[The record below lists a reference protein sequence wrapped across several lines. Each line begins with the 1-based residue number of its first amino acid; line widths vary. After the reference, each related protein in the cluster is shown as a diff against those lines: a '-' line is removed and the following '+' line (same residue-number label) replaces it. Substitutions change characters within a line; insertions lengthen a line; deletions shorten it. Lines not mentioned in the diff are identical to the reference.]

1 MTAPTTGGSA
11 PAAARLD
18 WQDWTRTHVRRVGY
32 GAAAVVIVAGAVLAY
47 VASERNKERFAAQAL
62 SQAWGTV
69 EAGNMALAANDLTR
83 LVERFGG
90 TRAADE
96 AVILLGEIRLLTG
109 ETDAA
114 VRGLQQFLG
123 DRHPPFFMASAYA
136 LLGGGLENQAK
147 FKDAA
152 AAYRSAAT
160 AADLGFL
167 KAQYLIDA
175 GRAFVLAG
183 DSASAK
189 SALGEVLA
197 KYNDLSQGA
206 EARVRMG
213 ELGGTVPPPPA
224 PKPEDQGNPQA
235 G

>member
-11 PAAARLD
+11 PAAVRLD
-18 WQDWTRTHVRRVGY
+18 WQDWTRKNIRRVGY
-32 GAAAVVIVAGAVLAY
+32 GAAAVLIVAGAVLAY
-47 VASERNKERFAAQAL
+47 IASERNKELFAAQAL

-83 LVERFGG
+83 LVERYGG
-90 TRAADE
+90 TRASDE

-109 ETDAA
+109 ETDVA
-114 VRGLQQFLG
+114 VRGLQQFVG
-123 DRHPPFFMASAYA
+123 GRHAPFFIASAYG
-136 LLGGGLENQAK
+136 LLGGGLENQSK
-147 FKDAA
+147 FKDAGT
-152 AAYRSAAT
+152 AYRSAAS

-183 DSASAK
+183 DTAAAK
-189 SALGEVLA
+189 AALGEVLA
-197 KYNDLSQGA
+197 KFNDLSQAA

-224 PKPEDQGNPQA
+224 PKAQDQEPQA

>member
-1 MTAPTTGGSA
+1 MTAPTTGGAA
-11 PAAARLD
+11 PAAGRLD
-18 WQDWTRTHVRRVGY
+18 WQDWTRTNIRRVGM

-47 VASERNKERFAAQAL
+47 LASERNKEQFAAQAL
-62 SQAWGTV
+62 SQAWSTV
-69 EAGNMALAANDLTR
+69 EAGNMALAANDLSR
-83 LVERFGG
+83 LVERYGG

-96 AVILLGEIRLLTG
+96 GLILLSEIRLLTG

-114 VRGLQQFLG
+114 VRGLQQFVAK
-123 DRHPPFFMASAYA
+123 RHAEYFIASGYA

-152 AAYRSAAT
+152 AAYRSAAE
-160 AADLGFL
+160 AADLSFL

-175 GRAFVLAG
+175 GRAYALAG
-183 DSASAK
+183 DTASAR
-189 SALGEVLA
+189 SALGEVLT
-197 KYNDLSQGA
+197 KYNDLSQAA

-213 ELGGTVPPPPA
+213 ELGGTVPPEPE
-224 PKPEDQGNPQA
+224 PKRDADQPLA